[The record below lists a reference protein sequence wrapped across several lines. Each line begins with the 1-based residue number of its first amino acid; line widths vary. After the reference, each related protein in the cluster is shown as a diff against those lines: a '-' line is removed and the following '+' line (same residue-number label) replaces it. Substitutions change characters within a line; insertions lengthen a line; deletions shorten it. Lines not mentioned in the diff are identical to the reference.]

1 MFFVTCYFAED
12 DMESNGNTILITG
25 GSTGIGLALAARFL
39 RQRNEVII
47 CGRRHEKLHEAQ
59 RKHPGLHVYR
69 CDVSEESDR
78 LELFQRVTQ
87 DFPKL
92 NVLLNNAGMWVP
104 TRLDR
109 ADAWPEV
116 QQQLQTNL
124 AATIHLTQLFAQHL
138 AQQSAPVVFVTTSG
152 LAHIPRAAAPV
163 YCATKAAL
171 HSYALTL
178 RHQFKALEIEV
189 IEICPPHV
197 DTDLGAA
204 GINKAG
210 IPVDTFADAV
220 MDELL
225 KGTVEITYGYS
236 TKAANASRP
245 ERNDLF
251 KTLNGV

>member
-1 MFFVTCYFAED
+1 MKT
-12 DMESNGNTILITG
+12 NGNTILITG
-25 GSTGIGLALAARFL
+25 GGTGIGLALAARFL
-39 RQRNEVII
+39 RQGNEVII
-47 CGRRHEKLHEAQ
+47 CGRTLEKLREAQ
-59 RKHPGLHVYR
+59 RHYPQLHIYQ
-69 CDVSEESDR
+69 CDLSQESAR
-78 LELFQRVTQ
+78 LDLFGKVTH

-92 NVLLNNAGMWVP
+92 NVLLNNAGMWV
-104 TRLDR
+104 TTQLDR
-109 ADAWPEV
+109 AESWPQV

-138 AQQSAPVVFVTTSG
+138 SRQSTPAVFVTTSG

-178 RHQFKALEIEV
+178 RHVLTQQIEV

-197 DTDLGAA
+197 DTDLGGA

-210 IPVDTFADAV
+210 IPVDTFADVV
-220 MDELL
+220 MHELR

-236 TKAANASRP
+236 TKAANASRR
-245 ERNDLF
+245 ERDELF
-251 KTLNGV
+251 NALNAA

>member
-1 MFFVTCYFAED
+1 MKASD
-12 DMESNGNTILITG
+12 NTILITG
-25 GSTGIGLALAARFL
+25 GGSGIGLALAARFL
-39 RQRNEVII
+39 RQGNEVII
-47 CGRRHEKLHEAQ
+47 CGRRLEKLREAQ
-59 RKHPGLHVYR
+59 RQLPALHVYR
-69 CDVSEESDR
+69 CDIAEESDR
-78 LELFQRVTQ
+78 LNLFQTVTR

-92 NVLLNNAGMWVP
+92 NVLLNNAGMWLP
-104 TRLDR
+104 TQLDR
-109 ADAWPEV
+109 ADAWPQA

-124 AATIHLTQLFAQHL
+124 AATIHLTQIFAQHL
-138 AQQSAPVVFVTTSG
+138 AQQSAPAIFVTTSG

-178 RHQFKALEIEV
+178 RHQLKALEIEV

-197 DTDLGAA
+197 DTDLGTP

-220 MDELL
+220 MDELR

-236 TKAANASRP
+236 TKAANASRS
-245 ERNDLF
+245 ERDELF
-251 KTLNGV
+251 KTLNAA

>member
-1 MFFVTCYFAED
+1 MKT
-12 DMESNGNTILITG
+12 SGNTILITG
-25 GSTGIGLALAARFL
+25 GGTGIGLALAVRFL
-39 RQRNEVII
+39 QQGNEVII
-47 CGRRHEKLHEAQ
+47 CGRRLEKLNEAQ
-59 RKHPGLHVYR
+59 RQYPQLHIYQ
-69 CDVSEESDR
+69 CDLSQESARHD
-78 LELFQRVTQ
+78 LFEKVTH

-92 NVLLNNAGMWVP
+92 NVLMNNAGVSLP

-109 ADAWPEV
+109 PESWPQA

-138 AQQSAPVVFVTTSG
+138 SRQSAPVVFVTTSG
-152 LAHIPRAAAPV
+152 LAYIPRAAAPV

-178 RHQFKALEIEV
+178 RHQLKSQEIEV

-197 DTDLGAA
+197 DTDLGGP

-210 IPVDTFADAV
+210 IRLDTFADAV
-220 MDELL
+220 MDELR

-236 TKAANASRP
+236 TKAANASRR
-245 ERNDLF
+245 ERDELF
-251 KTLNGV
+251 KTLNAA